1 MVVNVYTKR
10 SSLYAFESDKQV
22 DTTYDSFKDMRQL
35 SNTAL
40 IRLEIL
46 HCIVTG
52 SPLSRLIEMSPLMMG
67 EPLSA
72 HGRSLWIITPFQGP
86 LFEDIG
92 NSNPKWQ
99 FVPTDIILYN

>member
-35 SNTAL
+35 SSTAL
-40 IRLEIL
+40 VLLEIL

-52 SPLSRLIEMSPLMMG
+52 SPLSRLIEMSPLMMDM
-67 EPLSA
+67 
-72 HGRSLWIITPFQGP
+72 TPSQRMIEVFG
-86 LFEDIG
+86 L
-92 NSNPKWQ
+92 
-99 FVPTDIILYN
+99 